1 MVPDDET
8 HVSMAQKGPIFIR
21 ASTRICDHGVVLVRD
36 DASEPVALLD
46 KKMGVPERRN
56 TIWHF
61 ARDLA
66 SRPKESQSEL
76 LLSKATW
83 TPPAP
88 RSIGLQL
95 VILPER
101 QRQLEERRNRLNES
115 KGASTVREMLDKAE
129 GPLFTS
135 HPKASHVLGS
145 RVVHAESDPLKDLED
160 FVADMYREIQ
170 EDAMLPGDTPP
181 GERYD
186 PRLRERA
193 QAQLRYPRNT
203 LCRMTF
209 GFDGRRYGEDYLIL
223 AKGEQIMWLKEE
235 GGWNFGRKVEPP
247 YQEGWFPPEFARP
260 V

>member
-1 MVPDDET
+1 VRQPIATEST
-8 HVSMAQKGPIFIR
+8 QEIVQKQIQ
-21 ASTRICDHGVVLVRD
+21 
-36 DASEPVALLD
+36 
-46 KKMGVPERRN
+46 M
-56 TIWHF
+56 
-61 ARDLA
+61 
-66 SRPKESQSEL
+66 QMMQ
-76 LLSKATW
+76 
-83 TPPAP
+83 
-88 RSIGLQL
+88 IGLGRFGYNPPKGKGKGRGKERPTASYEL
-95 VILPER
+95 SLENRDFEER